1 MANGLFESPQ
11 DILARRRAGLNQAMQ
26 QMQQQRAKSKEGKLA
41 GGLGQIAMAWLG
53 RHEEQKT
60 EEQLDALRTTLGSN
74 QESAARAQPVA
85 GSRSEVLAQH
95 ENVVAQQRK
104 GAFADSGLD
113 RELQGSVKLEDTRR
127 RNGLSQE
134 GLLKSAQA
142 VYAENPELALKM
154 VAQAKSM
161 QGTAKTKTLTEAE
174 KLAVGIKSPGV
185 FQQGSEGK
193 ISQITGT
200 GKDSKGDKDRYK
212 TVGNA
217 IFDVETQSWLVN
229 PDKNS
234 NINTTPIKSVITQGM
249 VDALENI
256 DQSMLGSSATILSKE
271 DGSIVAAFPTQPK
284 DKDISSRVEKLQI
297 ASLESENK
305 ARFDESRVTSTLK
318 AFEDIP
324 DFGGGIPLSFENA
337 VKDNAGWRDAKSIAI
352 TQAKGFRAE
361 NAMKYLPPGP
371 ASDKDVALAL
381 SGQPDEN
388 AGKAEWVSYL
398 TGIQKV
404 NRLEANYFRDRTNF
418 ISNHGAISGFSQQQE
433 AKRID
438 MAILNQVARP
448 DGETHYSLYHKMPS
462 DSQYKEATKK
472 AFEQQFGFDPDRPAV
487 LRKALDNL
495 GL

>member
-1 MANGLFESPQ
+1 MANGLFSTPQ
-11 DILARRRAGLNQAMQ
+11 EILAKRRADLHASIQAI
-26 QMQQQRAKSKEGKLA
+26 RPKEGAGRFNKLF
-41 GGLGQIAMAWLG
+41 GGLGQIATALAG
-53 RHEEQKT
+53 AEQEKQT
-60 EEQLDALRTTLGSN
+60 KEQLDALRTTLGSN

-85 GSRSEVLAQH
+85 GSRPEVLAQH

-104 GAFADSGLD
+104 GAFADSGLG
-113 RELQGSVKLEDTRR
+113 RELQSSVKLEDTRR

-161 QGTAKTKTLTEAE
+161 QGTAKTKTLTEDE
-174 KLAVGIKSPGV
+174 KLAAGIKSPGV
-185 FQQGSEGK
+185 FQQGPEGK
-193 ISQITGT
+193 ISQVTGT
-200 GKDSKGDKDRYK
+200 GKDSKGNSNRYK

-249 VDALENI
+249 VDTLENI
-256 DQSMLGSSATILSKE
+256 DQSMLGNSATILSDE
-271 DGSIVAAFPTQPK
+271 GGGVVAAFPTQPK

-305 ARFDESRVTSTLK
+305 ARLDESRVSSTLK

-324 DFGGGIPLSFENA
+324 DFKGGIPQAFENA
-337 VKDNAGWRDAKSIAI
+337 VKDNVGWRDAKSMAI
-352 TQAKGFRAE
+352 TQARGFRAE

-404 NRLEANYFRDRTNF
+404 NRAEANYFRDRTNF